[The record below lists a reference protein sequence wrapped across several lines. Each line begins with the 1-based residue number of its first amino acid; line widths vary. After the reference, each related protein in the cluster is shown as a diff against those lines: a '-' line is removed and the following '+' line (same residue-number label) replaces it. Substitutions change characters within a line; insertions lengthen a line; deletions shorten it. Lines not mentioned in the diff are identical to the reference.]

1 MDVGLPDLAWIASAA
16 AAVCVMSA
24 LARLDFKGALMFIL
38 VAQSIKS
45 QTLLGMPMPQVFVS
59 LGHGFYWWSGH
70 IDVVSLLGLESLVLV
85 PFEPIPVTAEEGS
98 GEEGAGSR
106 MLSES
111 SNSSDWACGVDSAPD
126 TASGFAGYAS
136 SLHMSRN
143 DMWLNTA
150 LVAAAVGLLVVLLLL
165 LVSRVIL
172 RRHRSSPA
180 QTLRVACELALLTA
194 MLLAVEEGL
203 VLVSIGV
210 LSSGCSAPLDVAV
223 HVLAW
228 IVLVVLGL
236 LVGLA
241 ALRLRRNASLR
252 GDAPL
257 FVWRCTCQVLIALLL
272 ALRPSTVHAAEEG
285 EEGAAEGSR
294 MLSEDEP
301 SMGSIDGVGLQVYG
315 CLVLHVLSAL
325 LSALLVGTL
334 PVALVPTRV
343 AVRGAHHGASGRHP
357 SRNRVGLFGRLGVL
371 ASTLTDSSVTAH
383 LGIVAAWATLA
394 GAYGTEARVG
404 GAAATAVLV
413 INLGTLYV
421 LIVLEI
427 VLSARAQRS
436 CLEACLAARNQAKL
450 GHRGGHAPS
459 PSASEHMA
467 GDEVLSS
474 PPPPSFADE
483 TGDYYPPGPGGL
495 VGRNGTKVNQDNE
508 YGLFKHSM
516 TGELF
521 LDGKAKLR
529 AEKEHMELLGQLRP
543 VLEPPLG
550 TFFGLDW
557 DDLERDLTRM
567 QTNELRL
574 GLSRPEAV
582 ITMAVMKKRRP
593 KVMRKMKVFQEKR
606 ARELAAKLAARPPT
620 PDFGPEL
627 PEKLTKPH
635 RPPPPKP
642 SPDPISAAEFA
653 EMALWRRKIALFKET
668 HPGICWRYALRDNCK
683 YHRDYCPIGIHNQ
696 NIKEQVLTGEL
707 WGKLTATD
715 GTDAETEGEE
725 AAEAEGEEAAEEGA
739 ADAGA
744 DVEQRSHPLVPR
756 LDLLP
761 PEAASNEAAA
771 AQLTEANLTDAQSI
785 LEARMVQDAYQSRTG
800 GEQRLSRFEPSRP
813 YEGRSAA
820 LQPFGSSASVVQ
832 QCSLSAVHSD
842 PLTASP
848 RPFDFLMR
856 PIPTRLERLQ
866 PLNALPPY
874 WQEPPPSPRRTPAAS
889 TEPPGMSNP
898 EAAMMAMRGRAAER
912 RAGPPAPV
920 PEALTTAPR
929 AAAPEAP
936 TTAPMVAALEAPT
949 TAPKAAAPSDDSSH
963 KYLAP
968 ASRLATEAKLDTVT
982 KRVAAL
988 KAALQEVVEPP
999 PESLV
1004 PGAAADV
1011 EDDRDLDLDD
1021 RALFLSVVES
1031 ITQEARDARLEQE
1044 GTVSG
1049 ADRTPLWKSTPPAA
1063 ITEVVHVHRCEA
1075 RPQQEGAV
1083 TGDDRTPLPQSAPP
1097 AAIPQVVHVHRWDMP
1112 GRTCFGKA
1120 PEAPT
1125 PIQGTLPGSDSLG
1138 RHTFGSP
1145 QSFGGLQS
1153 TELHRMPPQ
1162 LAPQLA
1168 YPPPPQGYPPQQQGY
1183 PPPQQGYPPPQGH
1196 HRSLRPYGHRGRVT
1210 AAPPVWP
1217 RGFFHRERERM
1228 AAGPP
1233 SRPPP
1238 ANALGSGP
1246 FWRLYLQQHR
1256 VLPAVPAPVLGYRDQ
1271 SRPEYYG
1278 NRD

>member
-1 MDVGLPDLAWIASAA
+1 MADVGLSDLAWIASAA

-24 LARLDFKGALMFIL
+24 LARLDFKGALMFIM

-45 QTLLGMPMPQVFVS
+45 QTLLGMSMPRVFVS
-59 LGHGFYWWSGH
+59 LGHGFCWWSGH

-106 MLSES
+106 MLSDS

-150 LVAAAVGLLVVLLLL
+150 LVAATVGVLVVLLL

-172 RRHRSSPA
+172 RRHRSTPA
-180 QTLRVACELALLTA
+180 QTQRVACELALLTA
-194 MLLAVEEGL
+194 MLLAVAEGL

-228 IVLVVLGL
+228 LVLVFLGL

-252 GDAPL
+252 GDAPM

-285 EEGAAEGSR
+285 EEGEESEADGSR
-294 MLSEDEP
+294 MLSEGKP
-301 SMGSIDGVGLQVYG
+301 SRGTIDGVGLQVYG
-315 CLVLHVLSAL
+315 CLVLHMLSAL
-325 LSALLVGTL
+325 LSALLLGTL

-343 AVRGAHHGASGRHP
+343 AVRGDHHGASGSHP
-357 SRNRVGLFGRLGVL
+357 SRGRFGRFGRVGLL
-371 ASTLTDSSVTAH
+371 ASTLTDSSVIAH

-394 GAYGTEARVG
+394 GAYGTVARVG

-413 INLGTLYV
+413 INLGTLYM
-421 LIVLEI
+421 LILLEI
-427 VLSARAQRS
+427 VLSAHAQRL
-436 CLEACLAARNQAKL
+436 CLEAYLAARNKSKS
-450 GHRGGHAPS
+450 GHRVGHAPA
-459 PSASEHMA
+459 PLASEHMA
-467 GDEVLSS
+467 SDEVLWS
-474 PPPPSFADE
+474 PPPPTLADDS
-483 TGDYYPPGPGGL
+483 GDPGDWYPPGPGGL

-521 LDGKAKLR
+521 IDGKAKLR

-543 VLEPPLG
+543 VLEPTLG

-557 DDLERDLTRM
+557 DDIERDLIRM

-593 KVMRKMKVFQEKR
+593 KVMRKMKVYQEKR

-627 PEKLTKPH
+627 PQKLTKPH
-635 RPPPPKP
+635 KPPPPKP
-642 SPDPISAAEFA
+642 PPDPINAAEFA
-653 EMALWRRKIALFKET
+653 EMAVWRRKIALFKET

-683 YHRDYCPIGIHNQ
+683 YHHDYCPIGIHNQ
-696 NIKEQVLTGEL
+696 HIKEQAQTGEL
-707 WGKLTATD
+707 WGKLTAAD
-715 GTDAETEGEE
+715 GTG
-725 AAEAEGEEAAEEGA
+725 AEAEGEAACEEAAQDGA
-739 ADAGA
+739 AEAGA
-744 DVEQRSHPLVPR
+744 DDEQRSHPLVPR
-756 LDLLP
+756 LDLPP
-761 PEAASNEAAA
+761 PEAVSIETAA

-800 GEQRLSRFEPSRP
+800 AEPRLSRFEPSRP
-813 YEGRSAA
+813 YESRSAA
-820 LQPFGSSASVVQ
+820 LQPFGSSASVLQ
-832 QCSLSAVHSD
+832 QCSLSAVHSE

-856 PIPTRLERLQ
+856 PIPTRLEKLQ

-889 TEPPGMSNP
+889 TEPPGVSNP

-912 RAGPPAPV
+912 RAAPPASRLAT
-920 PEALTTAPR
+920 E
-929 AAAPEAP
+929 
-936 TTAPMVAALEAPT
+936 
-949 TAPKAAAPSDDSSH
+949 DDSSH
-963 KYLAP
+963 KHPAP
-968 ASRLATEAKLDTVT
+968 ASRLATEDDSSHKHPAPASRLATESKLDTVT

-988 KAALQEVVEPP
+988 EAALQEVVEPP
-999 PESLV
+999 PESVV

-1011 EDDRDLDLDD
+1011 VDDRELDLDD
-1021 RALFLSVVES
+1021 RDLFLSVVES

-1044 GTVSG
+1044 GAVTG
-1049 ADRTPLWKSTPPAA
+1049 ADRTPLPQSTPPAA
-1063 ITEVVHVHRCEA
+1063 ISEVVHVHRCEA
-1075 RPQQEGAV
+1075 RPEQEGAV
-1083 TGDDRTPLPQSAPP
+1083 TGADRSPLPQSRHP
-1097 AAIPQVVHVHRWDMP
+1097 AALPQVVHVHRWDMP

-1120 PEAPT
+1120 PDAPT
-1125 PIQGTLPGSDSLG
+1125 PIQGTLPSLDSLG
-1138 RHTFGSP
+1138 RHAFGSS
-1145 QSFGGLQS
+1145 QILEASQS

-1162 LAPQLA
+1162 L
-1168 YPPPPQGYPPQQQGY
+1168 PPQQGY
-1183 PPPQQGYPPPQGH
+1183 PPPQQGYPPQQGH
-1196 HRSLRPYGHRGRVT
+1196 HRSSRPCGHRGRDA

-1233 SRPPP
+1233 IRPPP
-1238 ANALGSGP
+1238 ASALGSGP

>member
-272 ALRPSTVHAAEEG
+272 ALRPSTVLAAEEG
-285 EEGAAEGSR
+285 EEGEEGAADGSR
-294 MLSEDEP
+294 MLSDDEP
-301 SMGSIDGVGLQVYG
+301 SEGSIDGVGLQVYG
-315 CLVLHVLSAL
+315 CLVLHV

-371 ASTLTDSSVTAH
+371 ASTLTDSSVIAH

-529 AEKEHMELLGQLRP
+529 AEKEHIELLGQLRP

-785 LEARMVQDAYQSRTG
+785 LEARM
-800 GEQRLSRFEPSRP
+800 
-813 YEGRSAA
+813 
-820 LQPFGSSASVVQ
+820 
-832 QCSLSAVHSD
+832 
-842 PLTASP
+842 
-848 RPFDFLMR
+848 
-856 PIPTRLERLQ
+856 

-912 RAGPPAPV
+912 RAAPPAPV
-920 PEALTTAPR
+920 PEALTTAPK

-936 TTAPMVAALEAPT
+936 TTAQKASVPEAPTTAQKASVPEAPT

-988 KAALQEVVEPP
+988 EAALQEVVEPP

-1011 EDDRDLDLDD
+1011 EDDRDLDLDGRDLDLDD

-1031 ITQEARDARLEQE
+1031 ITQEARVARLEQE
-1044 GTVSG
+1044 SAVSG

-1063 ITEVVHVHRCEA
+1063 ITEVVH
-1075 RPQQEGAV
+1075 
-1083 TGDDRTPLPQSAPP
+1083 
-1097 AAIPQVVHVHRWDMP
+1097 
-1112 GRTCFGKA
+1112 
-1120 PEAPT
+1120 
-1125 PIQGTLPGSDSLG
+1125 
-1138 RHTFGSP
+1138 
-1145 QSFGGLQS
+1145 
-1153 TELHRMPPQ
+1153 
-1162 LAPQLA
+1162 
-1168 YPPPPQGYPPQQQGY
+1168 
-1183 PPPQQGYPPPQGH
+1183 
-1196 HRSLRPYGHRGRVT
+1196 
-1210 AAPPVWP
+1210 
-1217 RGFFHRERERM
+1217 
-1228 AAGPP
+1228 
-1233 SRPPP
+1233 
-1238 ANALGSGP
+1238 
-1246 FWRLYLQQHR
+1246 
-1256 VLPAVPAPVLGYRDQ
+1256 
-1271 SRPEYYG
+1271 
-1278 NRD
+1278 